1 MGPRI
6 AIYSLTI
13 AATYNLAL
21 GRKNEKK
28 ATPIHRR
35 FKFFLSLPLAAF
47 EQI

>member
-6 AIYSLTI
+6 AICSLII

-21 GRKNEKK
+21 GRKKEKK
-28 ATPIHRR
+28 ATPIHSR